1 MKDIYFGV
9 REFQAQIGRALRA
22 VRDGKRVIITSRDR
36 EVAVVTRA
44 TAKTPKKSA
53 LDRKLDKLAA
63 EGFLHRGNGKR
74 IREEDLPTFH
84 LDGVIEELRRQR
96 DRR

>member
-22 VRDGKRVIITSRDR
+22 VRDGKRVIITSHDR
-36 EVAVVTRA
+36 EVAVVTRPSR
-44 TAKTPKKSA
+44 TNPKKSA
-53 LDRKLDKLAA
+53 LDRKLDQLAA
-63 EGFLHRGNGKR
+63 EGYLRRGNGKP
-74 IREEDLPTFH
+74 IRESDIPTFR